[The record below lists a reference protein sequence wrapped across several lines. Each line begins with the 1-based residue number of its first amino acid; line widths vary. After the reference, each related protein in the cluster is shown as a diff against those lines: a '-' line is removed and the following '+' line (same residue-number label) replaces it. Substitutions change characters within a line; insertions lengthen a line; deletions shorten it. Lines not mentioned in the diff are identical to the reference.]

1 MRRGTLA
8 RGLGGSSCQPEPRSV
23 WSSPT
28 GRGPRLRQC
37 PGQTAS
43 HAVPTG
49 RCCAA
54 MCQRPWHGHG
64 GMHWQRHCSLMLRA
78 TVTGRQWH
86 RGRAV
91 NGTGSLR
98 AAGGARPAR
107 PPGRAAGPQFRVT
120 FMTMLQCRGRLAGAP
135 GRGGAS
141 KLWPPPRNR
150 LASDC
155 PGRRRAGRLPVSG
168 NLKAPTWAAPSDT
181 RGYRG
186 GFPRSRRI
194 RNPDPPIRP
203 T

>member
-8 RGLGGSSCQPEPRSV
+8 RGLGGSSCQPRSV

-64 GMHWQRHCSLMLRA
+64 GMHWQPS
-78 TVTGRQWH
+78 G
-86 RGRAV
+86 
-91 NGTGSLR
+91 
-98 AAGGARPAR
+98 AGGARPAR